1 MKFDNSVK
9 LLNLAKSVIPT
20 ASQTYSKSYR
30 YYCEG
35 MAPAFLDYGKG
46 SHVWD
51 IDGNKFVDFVLA
63 LGPVILG
70 YNHPA
75 VNAAINKQLKKGISF
90 PQPHPLEVELAEKL
104 VQIIPCAQMVRFL
117 KNGSD
122 ATAAAIRLARAYT
135 GRDMIACCG
144 YHGFHDWFIGSTT
157 NNRGVPQAVCDLT
170 KTFEYNNLDSLQSLF
185 QQYPGQI
192 AAVIME
198 PVALEPPHDNF
209 LQKVKDLTGAN
220 GSILIFDETITGFR
234 LSLGGA
240 QELYGVTPDMATFG
254 KGMANGMPL
263 SVVAGR
269 KEIMTLIDEGV
280 FISTT
285 FGGETLSLAAAI
297 ATISILEKEESYP
310 HTWSLGERWL
320 KEVNSLVNKKKL
332 SSIVKTAGL
341 APHSGVIFNDFNG
354 IQRTDL
360 LSLYQQEIMAHG
372 VLSIGINNYCLAH
385 NSEDLDKY
393 ISAVDK
399 ALDKVVLAL
408 ENGDVDTFLK
418 GGKIQPIFKRR

>member
-1 MKFDNSVK
+1 MKFDNSIK
-9 LLNLAKSVIPT
+9 LLNRAKSVIPT
-20 ASQTYSKSYR
+20 GSQTYSKSYR

-35 MAPAFLDYGKG
+35 IAPAFLDYGKG

-51 IDGNKFVDFVLA
+51 IDGNEFVDFVLA

-70 YNHPA
+70 YNHPE
-75 VNAAINKQLKKGISF
+75 VNAAIKEQLEKGISF

-104 VQIIPCAQMVRFL
+104 VEIIPCAQLVRFV

-135 GRDMIACCG
+135 ERDMIVCCG
-144 YHGFHDWFIGSTT
+144 YHGFQDWFIGSTI
-157 NNRGVPQAVCDLT
+157 NNRGVPKTVCDLI
-170 KTFEYNNLDSLQSLF
+170 KTFKYNNLDSLQSLF
-185 QQYPGQI
+185 QQYSGQI

-198 PVALEPPHDNF
+198 PVALEPPHNNF

-220 GSILIFDETITGFR
+220 GSILIFDEIITGFR

-240 QELYGVTPDMATFG
+240 QELYGVMPDMSAFG

-297 ATISILEKEESYP
+297 ATISILEKKESYP
-310 HTWSLGERWL
+310 YIWNLGERWL
-320 KEVNSLVNKKKL
+320 KEVDSLIHKKEL
-332 SSIVKTAGL
+332 SSIVRTAGL
-341 APHSGVIFNDFNG
+341 APHSGVVFNDFNG
-354 IQRTDL
+354 IQGTDL
-360 LSLYQQEIMAHG
+360 LSLYQQEIIAQG
-372 VLSIGINNYCLAH
+372 ILSIGINNYCLAH
-385 NSEDLDKY
+385 TSEDLERY
-393 ISAVDK
+393 ILAVDK
-399 ALDKVVLAL
+399 ALDRIVLAL
-408 ENGDVDTFLK
+408 ENGDVDSFLK
-418 GGKIQPIFKRR
+418 GGRIKPIFKRS